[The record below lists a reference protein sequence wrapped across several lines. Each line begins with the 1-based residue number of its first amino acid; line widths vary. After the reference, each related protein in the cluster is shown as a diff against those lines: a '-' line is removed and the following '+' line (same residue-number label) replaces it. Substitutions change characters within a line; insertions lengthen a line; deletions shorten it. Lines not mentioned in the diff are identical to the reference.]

1 MLMAL
6 LGEEGWQVKMRSY
19 EPLTLSKLI
28 SLYNSRR
35 EEIMRKL
42 KEFEEVGRSAGDLEL
57 FEELVFCICAAGY
70 SARGAMRCVEAIKP
84 VLMDGDVNEI
94 AQMMSFH
101 RYAKSRAGYIVH
113 TREYLK
119 REFGF
124 KLKEK
129 LSSITDHY
137 ERRDFLALDRNI
149 KGIGYKEASHFLRNI
164 GYKGYAILD
173 RHVLRCLNELGVLK
187 DERQP
192 KTKRQ
197 YIEAEERV
205 KEFSQRIGISIDE
218 LDLLL
223 WSFRTGEVLK

>member
-1 MLMAL
+1 M
-6 LGEEGWQVKMRSY
+6 
-19 EPLTLSKLI
+19 SKLL
-28 SLYNSRR
+28 SLHSER
-35 EEIMRKL
+35 EEEIKRRL
-42 KEFEEVGRSAGDLEL
+42 NEFEEVGRSASDLEL

-84 VLMDGDVNEI
+84 ALMDGDVDEI

-101 RYAKSRAGYIVH
+101 RYAKSRARYIVH

-119 REFGF
+119 RELGF

-129 LSSITDHY
+129 LSSIADHY
-137 ERRDFLALDRNI
+137 ERRDFLALNRDI

-173 RHVLRCLNELGVLK
+173 RHVLRCLNELGVLE

-192 KTKRQ
+192 KTRRQ
-197 YIEAEERV
+197 YIEAEEKV
-205 KEFSQRIGISIDE
+205 KEFSQRIGISVDE

-223 WSFRTGEVLK
+223 WSYRTGEILK

>member
-1 MLMAL
+1 M
-6 LGEEGWQVKMRSY
+6 
-19 EPLTLSKLI
+19 SKLL
-28 SLYNSRR
+28 SLHSER
-35 EEIMRKL
+35 EEEIKRRL
-42 KEFEEVGRSAGDLEL
+42 NEFEEVGRSASDLEL

-84 VLMDGDVNEI
+84 ALMDGDVNEV
-94 AQMMSFH
+94 ARMMSFH
-101 RYAKSRAGYIVH
+101 RYAKSRARYIVH

-119 REFGF
+119 RELGF

-137 ERRDFLALDRNI
+137 ERRDFLALNRDI

-173 RHVLRCLNELGVLK
+173 RHVLRCLNELGVLE
-187 DERQP
+187 DERHP
-192 KTKRQ
+192 KTRRQ
-197 YIEAEERV
+197 YIEAEEKV
-205 KEFSQRIGISIDE
+205 KEFSQRIGISVDE

-223 WSFRTGEVLK
+223 WSYRTGEILK

>member
-1 MLMAL
+1 
-6 LGEEGWQVKMRSY
+6 
-19 EPLTLSKLI
+19 LSKLL
-28 SLYNSRR
+28 SLHSER
-35 EEIMRKL
+35 EEEIKRRL
-42 KEFEEVGRSAGDLEL
+42 NEFEEVGRSASDLEL

-84 VLMDGDVNEI
+84 ALMDGDVNEV
-94 AQMMSFH
+94 ARMMSFH
-101 RYAKSRAGYIVH
+101 RYAKSRARYIVH

-119 REFGF
+119 RELGF

-137 ERRDFLALDRNI
+137 ERRDFLALNRDI

-173 RHVLRCLNELGVLK
+173 RHVLRCLNELGVLE
-187 DERQP
+187 DERHP
-192 KTKRQ
+192 KTRRQ
-197 YIEAEERV
+197 YIEAEEKV
-205 KEFSQRIGISIDE
+205 KEFSQRIGISVDE

-223 WSFRTGEVLK
+223 WSYRTGEILK